1 MTNVLIIDGA
11 HKIKG
16 KILSLQKDI
25 IVCELF
31 PHALFDVNEMCKKE
45 TLDVEIQLEKY
56 IFKLKAG
63 VISYC
68 ENIKTLGLKLPMQVI
83 GETDKQ

>member
-1 MTNVLIIDGA
+1 MTNLVIIDGA
-11 HKIKG
+11 NKIKG

-31 PHALFDVNEMCKKE
+31 SHALFDTNGLCKKE

-56 IFKLKAG
+56 IFKAKAG

-68 ENIKTLGLKLPMQVI
+68 DNIKTLGLRLPVQIV
-83 GETDKQ
+83 ETDEK